1 MALFP
6 DRSNGKDT
14 VSYDFYN
21 EGITLNLRTGI
32 VSFPGNSTLTETVI
46 SIETVIGSR
55 GNDILTGDS
64 FNNSLNGNSG
74 NDVLDA
80 YGSGLLERD
89 DLLGGLGSDR
99 FILGD
104 ANNTYY
110 ALSGSSDL
118 AAIADFRLGEDTI
131 IKLWA

>member
-1 MALFP
+1 M
-6 DRSNGKDT
+6 
-14 VSYDFYN
+14 
-21 EGITLNLRTGI
+21 
-32 VSFPGNSTLTETVI
+32 
-46 SIETVIGSR
+46 
-55 GNDILTGDS
+55 
-64 FNNSLNGNSG
+64 
-74 NDVLDA
+74 
-80 YGSGLLERD
+80 
-89 DLLGGLGSDR
+89 LGGLGSDR